1 MMGKFAVIIG
11 PAMMGVVGLAARNLI
26 RTYGPADMA
35 PDAVA
40 RMASRIS
47 ISSVVLL
54 FVIGGVLFY
63 LANRSKSK
71 TGA

>member
-1 MMGKFAVIIG
+1 
-11 PAMMGVVGLAARNLI
+11 
-26 RTYGPADMA
+26 MA

-40 RMASRIS
+40 QLASRIS

-63 LANRSKSK
+63 LADRSKREE
-71 TGA
+71 GA